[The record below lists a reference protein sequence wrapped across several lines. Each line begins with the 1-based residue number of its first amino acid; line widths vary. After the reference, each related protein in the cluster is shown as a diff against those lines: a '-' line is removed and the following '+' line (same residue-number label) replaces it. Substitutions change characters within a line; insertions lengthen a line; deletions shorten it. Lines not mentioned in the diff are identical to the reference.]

1 MNTFL
6 TEAWRTIVP
15 AKDDKNGPLAPI
27 LLALTVVT
35 GLVDAFSY
43 LVLGHV
49 FVANMTGNVVF
60 LAFALAGA
68 PGFSVVAS
76 LAALGAFSVGALVGG
91 RLGAAFGHDR
101 GRLLVIVGTLEALFA
116 AVSVLVVS
124 VAHNPGSGGARY
136 ILIVILSL
144 SMGAQNATARRSRS
158 DHHRVDAHDHR
169 YLRRQSIGARWWVE
183 GGSSAGVGVVDVRGR
198 LDRCPVRS
206 QGQSRCCRCSGAGR
220 AVRLGGIHGPAVAI

>member
-43 LVLGHV
+43 LSLGHV

-68 PGFSVVAS
+68 RGFSLLAS
-76 LAALGAFSVGALVGG
+76 VAALCAFSVGALAGG
-91 RLGAAFGHDR
+91 RLTTAVDHHRGHMLAVVST
-101 GRLLVIVGTLEALFA
+101 GQAVLV
-116 AVSVLVVS
+116 AVSAVVVS
-124 VAHNPGSGGARY
+124 VAHSPGTGTARY
-136 ILIVILSL
+136 
-144 SMGAQNATARRSRS
+144 
-158 DHHRVDAHDHR
+158 
-169 YLRRQSIGARWWVE
+169 
-183 GGSSAGVGVVDVRGR
+183 
-198 LDRCPVRS
+198 
-206 QGQSRCCRCSGAGR
+206 
-220 AVRLGGIHGPAVAI
+220 